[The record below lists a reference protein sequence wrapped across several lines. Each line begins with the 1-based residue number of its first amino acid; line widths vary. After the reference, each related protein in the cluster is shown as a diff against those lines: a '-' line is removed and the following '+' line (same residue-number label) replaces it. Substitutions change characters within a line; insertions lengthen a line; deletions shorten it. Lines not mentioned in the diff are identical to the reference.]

1 MSFSR
6 LPQTRI
12 ALILSQL
19 LSGYSEQYKILL
31 IGHINGTVAPVP
43 QPGYVGPSINLN
55 EPFRLP
61 AIQDPQ
67 LMVSYL
73 QSLGLNGT
81 FGVSQ
86 EISLGTPTS
95 VSEPVNGSVTLTWAT
110 RPANFGQLTV
120 AGNGTVAQATSLATG
135 TYGGIATSGTYS
147 VIVTDV
153 TGTFNTTNAVTVTIT
168 QPGASVIDATLS
180 DEIVCMVYNSLVES
194 LSANT
199 QSANVPTPTIYIA
212 CLASDEAG
220 FGPSDADVFDFV
232 FGQTVYYN
240 TIVMPY
246 TILSTEDVDVNYVR
260 FFQAIA
266 ELNLPSACQQQFYG
280 TMGVWGV
287 TAVDKNSQ
295 ADLVTSNT
303 PYVSPAWYPYSNTN
317 IVAQLPAQIA
327 AAAATVMY
335 TNPPPFNALNEV
347 VLNSLV
353 PPDNVNEGAKA
364 SNCEVALDQGYTP
377 IAINQTNQAAFVR
390 TITSM
395 ITYPN
400 TSLPATQYFDI
411 QPWQVLFLFRGA
423 AYLYLTSF
431 INQKLTNSLCRT
443 MQLGLIDLAN
453 TFQTENMIENV
464 SQYLTQF
471 SVTISPVDGSQAI
484 VAIPLEV
491 IPGLQSINASIY
503 LQNTFGTLNVS
514 GFNN

>member
-31 IGHINGTVAPVP
+31 IGHINGDVPPVP
-43 QPGYVGPSINLN
+43 LPGYTGPSINLR

-67 LMVSYL
+67 LMITYL
-73 QSLGLNGT
+73 RSLGLNGV
-81 FGVSQ
+81 FGVTEQ
-86 EISLGTPTS
+86 IDLPAPTS
-95 VSEPVNGSVTLTWAT
+95 ATVNLDSSVTLTWAT
-110 RPANFGQLTV
+110 RPSNFGNLPV
-120 AGNGTVAQATSLATG
+120 AGTGTVAQATSDATG
-135 TYGGIATSGTYS
+135 TYAGLGTTTYS
-147 VIVTDV
+147 ITITGV
-153 TGTFNTTNAVTVTIT
+153 TGVFDDTHAVTVTLS

-194 LSANT
+194 LYANT
-199 QSANVPTPTIYIA
+199 ASAAVPTPTIYIA
-212 CLASDEAG
+212 CLPSTDTG
-220 FGPSDADVFDFV
+220 FGPSDADVFDYV
-232 FGQTVYYN
+232 FSQTTYYN
-240 TIVMPY
+240 TIAMCY
-246 TILSTEDVDVNYVR
+246 TILTTDDIDVTYAR

-266 ELNLPSACQQQFYG
+266 ELNLPSACAQGFYG
-280 TMGVWGV
+280 TEGVWGV
-287 TAVDKNSQ
+287 TAIDKNSQ

-303 PYVSPAWYPYSNTN
+303 PYLTPAWYPYSDNN
-317 IVAQLPAQIA
+317 IVTQLTGQVA
-327 AAAATVMY
+327 AAAATVIF
-335 TNPPPFNALNEV
+335 TNPPPFNALNEQI
-347 VLNSLV
+347 LNSLV
-353 PPDNVNEGAKA
+353 PPDNINEGVKA
-364 SNCEVALDQGYTP
+364 SNCEVALVQGYTP
-377 IAINQTNQAAFVR
+377 IAINVNNQAEFVR

-400 TSLPATQYFDI
+400 TDLPATQYFDV

-423 AYLYLTSF
+423 AYLYLSGF

-443 MQLGLIDLAN
+443 MQLGLIALAN
-453 TFQTENMIENV
+453 TFQQENMVENV

-471 SVTISPVDGSQAI
+471 SVTISPTDGTQAI
-484 VAIPLEV
+484 VSIPLEV
-491 IPGLQSINASIY
+491 IPGLQSIDASVY